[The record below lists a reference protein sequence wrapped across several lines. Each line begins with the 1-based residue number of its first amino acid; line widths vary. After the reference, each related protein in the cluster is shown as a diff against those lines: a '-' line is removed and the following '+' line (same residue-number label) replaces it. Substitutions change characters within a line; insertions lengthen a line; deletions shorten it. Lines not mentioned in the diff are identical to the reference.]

1 MLAEE
6 DASAEAPVDAPGL
19 AVMQATH
26 FVSSALLFTIHV
38 SHSHAPSGFLNL
50 SPNPTSPVETG
61 AVGVDTV
68 LTAEKAEGRVS
79 EGLSPVPGLAV
90 SQATHFTASGLLR
103 TRHVSQSQVPAG
115 LENIV
120 PKPAVVVVVEVVFVP
135 LLSSPT
141 EVAGE
146 GLLSIDLDEEELG
159 CGAIQQTHLVSDSLF
174 CTMQTSQ
181 LQPGGALNKSPN
193 PVDEDREEVVV
204 VVEEEGAVDCVEVC
218 CGVLPGPGEVR
229 ATGEAKPGALRRSS
243 TLPCFR
249 VLAGLKGPSKSSM
262 LLLVADFAAATM
274 GEASFPFDMEGPN
287 FATGALKVN
296 PAEGEK
302 EGGLAAV
309 ALTIGEENVKGR
321 QGGVEA
327 VGGSSFVTVSLAGV
341 TGVTLGVVLMVVRG
355 GRGEVKLKVGKAEVL
370 MGSEM
375 VGRSGTS
382 TTSSSSGRLEEGRA
396 VVLSL
401 FILPPPEFTLLAAG
415 VLDRG

>member
-1 MLAEE
+1 M
-6 DASAEAPVDAPGL
+6 
-19 AVMQATH
+19 
-26 FVSSALLFTIHV
+26 
-38 SHSHAPSGFLNL
+38 N
-50 SPNPTSPVETG
+50 PVETG

-90 SQATHFTASGLLR
+90 SQATHFTASGLFE
-103 TRHVSQSQVPAG
+103 TRHVSHSQVPAG
-115 LENIV
+115 LEKIGA
-120 PKPAVVVVVEVVFVP
+120 KPAVVVVVEEEEVVSV

-141 EVAGE
+141 EVAVE
-146 GLLSIDLDEEELG
+146 GLLSVDLDEEEELG
-159 CGAIQQTHLVSDSLF
+159 CEAVQQTHLVSDGLF

-181 LQPGGALNKSPN
+181 LQPGGALNTSAN
-193 PVDEDREEVVV
+193 PAEEEREEMV
-204 VVEEEGAVDCVEVC
+204 VVEEEEAAAVDGVDVC
-218 CGVLPGPGEVR
+218 SGELSGPGEVR

-249 VLAGLKGPSKSSM
+249 VLAGLKGPSKSSV
-262 LLLVADFAAATM
+262 LLLAAGFATAAIGVAR
-274 GEASFPFDMEGPN
+274 FPFDMEGPI

-309 ALTIGEENVKGR
+309 ALTIGEENVKGT
-321 QGGVEA
+321 QGGVKA
-327 VGGSSFVTVSLAGV
+327 AGVSLFVTFSLAGV
-341 TGVTLGVVLMVVRG
+341 TGVSLRGVLMEVVG
-355 GRGEVKLKVGKAEVL
+355 GGGGEVKLKEGKAEEL

-375 VGRSGTS
+375 AGRSGIS

-401 FILPPPEFTLLAAG
+401 FILPPPEPALLAAG